1 MSDATGAR
9 GIAGGGAAGGGAAG
23 GGAAGGGGGGP
34 DAAAGADAGAPRVT
48 LGHGAGGR
56 LTHALVRDLFAARLG
71 NPLLSPL
78 GDAALCPDPGGRI
91 ALTTDSFVVDPLFFP
106 GGDIGSLAVNGTVND
121 LAVAGARPL
130 WLTLGAILEEGLPLA
145 DLERIVDSL
154 AAAARAAGVAI
165 VAGDT
170 KVVERGK
177 GDGAFLN
184 TAGVGV
190 LRDGYPRA
198 DRGPEAGD
206 AVLVSGPLGDHGAV
220 IVARRRGLDLEV
232 DLESDCAPVTPLVD
246 ALFAAGVVPLF
257 MRDPTRG
264 GLAGVL
270 ADLAEMGA
278 AGSGAGG
285 AAGPAGSVAGGATAA
300 SGAAAG
306 VAGNAAAGLVGAA
319 GAGPRPFGV
328 RVDEAA
334 VPLRPAVAALGAITG
349 IDPWHLACE
358 GRVVAVVAAADAERA
373 LAAWRAAPGGEGAA
387 RIGELTAAR
396 PGQAV
401 VATPYGGARLLL
413 RPTAELLPRI
423 C

>member
-1 MSDATGAR
+1 MSDV
-9 GIAGGGAAGGGAAG
+9 
-23 GGAAGGGGGGP
+23 
-34 DAAAGADAGAPRVT
+34 PRLT

-56 LTHALVRDLFAARLG
+56 LTQALVRDLFAARLG
-71 NPLLSPL
+71 NPLLAPL

-91 ALTTDSFVVDPLFFP
+91 AMTTDSFVVDPLFFP

-154 AAAARAAGVAI
+154 AAAARAAGVSI

-198 DRGPEAGD
+198 DRGPAPGD

-220 IVARRRGLDLEV
+220 IVARRRGLDLQV
-232 DLESDCAPVTPLVD
+232 DLASDCAPVTPLVD
-246 ALFAAGVVPLF
+246 ALFAAGVAPLF

-278 AGSGAGG
+278 AGNE
-285 AAGPAGSVAGGATAA
+285 AA
-300 SGAAAG
+300 
-306 VAGNAAAGLVGAA
+306 GAA
-319 GAGPRPFGV
+319 GAARSAAPRPFGV
-328 RVDEAA
+328 HVDEAA
-334 VPLRPAVAALGAITG
+334 VPLRAAVAALGAITG

-358 GRVVAVVAAADAERA
+358 GRVVAVVVAADTERA
-373 LAAWRAAPGGEGAA
+373 LAAWRAAPGGEAAA

>member
-1 MSDATGAR
+1 MSEEKGGR
-9 GIAGGGAAGGGAAG
+9 GVADGGGTASGGAAGGSTGVPEAAV
-23 GGAAGGGGGGP
+23 
-34 DAAAGADAGAPRVT
+34 PRIT

-78 GDAALCPDPGGRI
+78 GDAALCPEPGGRI

-154 AAAARAAGVAI
+154 AAAARVAGVAI

-198 DRGPEAGD
+198 DRGPAPGD

-220 IVARRRGLDLEV
+220 IVARRRGLDLQV
-232 DLESDCAPVTPLVD
+232 DLASDCAPVTPLVD
-246 ALFAAGVVPLF
+246 ALFAAGVAPLF

-278 AGSGAGG
+278 AGGG
-285 AAGPAGSVAGGATAA
+285 AASAAGAAGSVEMAGGM
-300 SGAAAG
+300 
-306 VAGNAAAGLVGAA
+306 AGNAAAVAGPGGAA
-319 GAGPRPFGV
+319 SAQPRPFGV
-328 RVDEAA
+328 HVDEAA

-373 LAAWRAAPGGEGAA
+373 LAAWRAAPGGEAAA